1 MDLQPAARLGDEIA
15 HGFGVVAMIGG
26 AVTGA
31 LIGAAVAA
39 ATVATGGVALAIMG
53 GSIAAGG
60 LSTFQVVSGLFQLFE
75 LPEPTTGV
83 LAKGSN
89 DVYINGRPA
98 MRAGDDIASSC
109 NGLPLS
115 HPFWPFPVVIAE
127 GSATVYINGKPA
139 ARLGSKMVCGAHIKS
154 GSPDT
159 FIGGPTISVT
169 FVLDIQSWMHTG
181 FEALGL
187 LAAGAGLVLAAMA
200 GAAVLATAVVIGAAA
215 MAGMA
220 LLGDLGDRL
229 GPGCRDLL
237 QGVAGLALLGVGAK
251 LSRVRTVE
259 TPFAPRYK
267 PGMTEADILAIPKG
281 ERPPPESYLEKRYID
296 EHLKAFEEEGGG
308 FLFTA
313 DDLGNSRYSEFNP
326 RKFLMAN
333 SDLHVVVNTY
343 RKTGDLSV
351 IESALGYEPNF
362 LSGMEIYMLT
372 LEKPTVVMPSG
383 NEGGVN
389 PLWRPGGLTYPGA
402 MREAVL
408 DNVPII
414 HANDI
419 DLLNSTYDVV
429 RIK

>member
-1 MDLQPAARLGDEIA
+1 MDLQPAARLADEIA

-26 AVTGA
+26 AVAGA
-31 LIGAAVAA
+31 LIGAAVIA

-60 LSTFQVVSGLFQLFE
+60 VSTFQVVSGLFQLFE
-75 LPEPTTGV
+75 LPEPPTGV
-83 LAKGSN
+83 LAKGSP

-98 MRAGDDIASSC
+98 MRAGDDIALSC

-159 FIGGPTISVT
+159 FIGGPTISVA
-169 FVLDIQSWMHTG
+169 FVIDIQSWMHTG

-200 GAAVLATAVVIGAAA
+200 GAAVLATAVVVGAAA

-237 QGVAGLALLGVGAK
+237 QGVAGMALLGVGAK
-251 LSRVRTVE
+251 LSKASSVE
-259 TPFAPRYK
+259 NPFAPRYK

-313 DDLGNSRYSEFNP
+313 NDLSDIDRSGFNP
-326 RKFLMAN
+326 RKFVMAK
-333 SDLHVVVNTY
+333 SDLDRVFANFTRDSDIEV
-343 RKTGDLSV
+343 L
-351 IESALGYEPNF
+351 ESALGYQPGS
-362 LSGMEIYMLT
+362 LIGKEIYMLN
-372 LEKPTVVMPSG
+372 LEKPMVLMPSG

-389 PLWRPGGLTYPGA
+389 SLWRPGGLTHPGG

-408 DNVPII
+408 DNVPIF
-414 HANDI
+414 HGNDI
-419 DLLNSTYDVV
+419 EVLMSTHNVV
-429 RIK
+429 RIQ